1 MTVFS
6 VLGQAGHLAGGK
18 AIAHMRS
25 HPEAFRRGLE
35 TITESTLRFVDV
47 ARAAGIAGIYYAVQH
62 ARYPVMS
69 RDEFMTFGRPYDM
82 RVLESIGD
90 LWLNVVHIHGTE
102 VAFDWAAG
110 YPAPVIN
117 WHDRD
122 TGVTLAD
129 GLRQIRGAASG
140 GVSQWSIHQESPEQ
154 ALAEARDALAQTGGR
169 RLVLGTGCVIM
180 ATTPTRNI
188 RALREIVANEQ

>member
-1 MTVFS
+1 
-6 VLGQAGHLAGGK
+6 L
-18 AIAHMRS
+18 
-25 HPEAFRRGLE
+25 EA
-35 TITESTLRFVDV
+35 ITESTLRFVDA
-47 ARAAGIAGIYYAVQH
+47 ARATGIAGIYYAVQH

-69 RDEFMTFGRPYDM
+69 RDEFMTFGRPYDL
-82 RVLESIGD
+82 RVLETVGD

-102 VAFDWAAG
+102 AAFDWAAD

-122 TGVTLAD
+122 TGVTLAE

-154 ALAEARDALAQTGGR
+154 ALTEARDALAQTGGR

-188 RALREIVANEQ
+188 RALREIVDNEQ